1 MLSKNGIFCTS
12 DDEKFL
18 IFFLLPIILS
28 IFVIFFL
35 AKGGWPMK
43 NNKVGMA
50 T

>member
-18 IFFLLPIILS
+18 IFLLPITLS